1 MDLSVDLGELKL
13 KNPVMVAA
21 GPWAR
26 DAASIRRCVEAGA
39 GAVITETLSLEANA
53 NLSPRLYVGGNGQLF
68 NTKLYSNIQLEQW
81 EMELE
86 TLERGDCRLIV
97 SIWGSS
103 ASELSYLAERA
114 ERMGADAVE
123 ISVSA
128 PIGTRN
134 KSLSYHTPHLLEC
147 ARAVVNTVGV
157 PVLAKLSYEVGNS
170 PEIMDALYQAGV
182 RIVSAIDALKGISGV
197 DVERRRAL
205 MPTYGGYSGENIRP
219 AALATTAALRQY
231 TPFRICGC
239 GGVFTA
245 ENALEY
251 LMLGADA
258 VQLASVIQLRG
269 YEAIAQVLAGLAAWL
284 SAHGHEDLSR
294 VRGAA
299 LPSLMPF
306 EDVRPKPLTV
316 VLREPCED
324 AACDLCIHGCL
335 YGAVSRDEAGC
346 IRIDPAR
353 CGGCGLCS
361 ARCPQRRIMLCWQQ

>member
-239 GGVFTA
+239 GGIFTA

-258 VQLASVIQLRG
+258 VQLAAVIQLRG
-269 YEAIAQVLAGLAAWL
+269 YGAITEVLDGMSEWL
-284 SAHGHEDLSR
+284 SSHGYESMEA
-294 VRGAA
+294 VRGVA
-299 LPSLMPF
+299 LSSLMPF
-306 EDVRPKPLTV
+306 EEIRPKPLTV
-316 VLREPCED
+316 VVREPCD
-324 AACDLCIHGCL
+324 DVGCDLCANGCL
-335 YGAVSRDEAGC
+335 YDAVSRDEAGF
-346 IRIDPAR
+346 IRIDNSR
-353 CGGCGLCS
+353 CDGCGLCS
-361 ARCPQRRIMLCWQQ
+361 VRCPHRRLALGWL

>member
-231 TPFRICGC
+231 TPFRICG
-239 GGVFTA
+239 
-245 ENALEY
+245 
-251 LMLGADA
+251 
-258 VQLASVIQLRG
+258 
-269 YEAIAQVLAGLAAWL
+269 
-284 SAHGHEDLSR
+284 
-294 VRGAA
+294 
-299 LPSLMPF
+299 
-306 EDVRPKPLTV
+306 
-316 VLREPCED
+316 
-324 AACDLCIHGCL
+324 
-335 YGAVSRDEAGC
+335 
-346 IRIDPAR
+346 
-353 CGGCGLCS
+353 
-361 ARCPQRRIMLCWQQ
+361 